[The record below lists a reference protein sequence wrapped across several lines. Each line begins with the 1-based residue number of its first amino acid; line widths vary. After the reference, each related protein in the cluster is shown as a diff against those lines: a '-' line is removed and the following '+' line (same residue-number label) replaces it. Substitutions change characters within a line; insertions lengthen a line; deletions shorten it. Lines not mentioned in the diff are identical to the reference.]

1 MAKYCIDIDLSAS
14 MQLYVE
20 ADSFEEAEQK
30 ARKEMYDE
38 DEFIDTHKKEIFIWN
53 PVIDQ
58 IVEEKE

>member
-30 ARKEMYDE
+30 ARKEMYDD
-38 DEFIDTHKKEIFIWN
+38 DEFIDTHKKEIFIWS
-53 PVIDQ
+53 PVIEQ
-58 IVEEKE
+58 IVEEEE

>member
-20 ADSFEEAEQK
+20 ADSFEDAEQK
-30 ARKEMYDE
+30 ARKEMYNE
-38 DEFIDTHKKEIFIWN
+38 DEFIDAHKKEIFIWS

-58 IVEEKE
+58 IIEEEE